1 MLLALVL
8 YRHRL
13 ARLALVL
20 LAAPP
25 TAGATAGAAATPT
38 EEHLVL
44 SRVVVSSGV
53 AAAPAA
59 PGVPHRQRRVL
70 VLQRV
75 VDARRP
81 SPRLVLVLLGIA
93 LGCAPARDSHR
104 LVLVLLCTS
113 PRVVE
118 AAHRVVQARASHR
131 QRRLMLVLQRVV
143 EARRASPRLVLVLL
157 GIALVSAPARG
168 SLVLVLLCASPQQQL
183 LLPLHRVVEAVVE
196 AAQLLLPLHRV
207 VEAVVEAAHRVVEAS
222 HRLMLLLLAAPP
234 QIFWF
239 CWWKRIAVI
248 LSAHHVFKWDVL
260 RA

>member
-1 MLLALVL
+1 MLTQLACPSRQTQTLHHRMAWLVL
-8 YRHRL
+8 
-13 ARLALVL
+13 V
-20 LAAPP
+20 
-25 TAGATAGAAATPT
+25 
-38 EEHLVL
+38 HLIPELIL
-44 SRVVVSSGV
+44 SRVVTSSPTSSRV
-53 AAAPAA
+53 A
-59 PGVPHRQRRVL
+59 GT
-70 VLQRV
+70 
-75 VDARRP
+75 
-81 SPRLVLVLLGIA
+81 S
-93 LGCAPARDSHR
+93 SHR
-104 LVLVLLCTS
+104 PGSPQQQLLLHW
-113 PRVVE
+113 VVE

-239 CWWKRIAVI
+239 CWWRHIAVI
-248 LSAHHVFKWDVL
+248 
-260 RA
+260 